1 MNTEQQG
8 FTVEEAARLL
18 GVSVQTVRRRV
29 MSGELRAVKEKGI
42 TGQRWKIFIDQAI
55 EGELVTEDSEHA
67 QSNVEDNTAES
78 DKLNLSAALAIIDH
92 QRATIEQQQGTI
104 EELLRERAEMAGQL
118 GGFAAR
124 LEALTVKQIEG
135 PKGRSWWQRLR
146 RR

>member
-42 TGQRWKIFIDQAI
+42 TGQRWRVFVEGPI
-55 EGELVTEDSEHA
+55 EGEIITEDHEHG
-67 QSNVEDNTAES
+67 QSNGENNTTES

-92 QRATIEQQQGTI
+92 QRATIEQQQATI
-104 EELLRERAEMAGQL
+104 ENLLRERAEMAGQI
-118 GGFAAR
+118 GGFAA
-124 LEALTVKQIEG
+124 LETVKQIEG
-135 PKGRSWWQRLR
+135 PKRRWWRFW
-146 RR
+146 

>member
-8 FTVEEAARLL
+8 YTVEEAARLL

-42 TGQRWKIFIDQAI
+42 TGQRWRVFVEGPI
-55 EGELVTEDSEHA
+55 EGELVTEEHEHA
-67 QSNVEDNTAES
+67 QSNIEDNTAES

-92 QRATIEQQQGTI
+92 QRATIEQQQSII
-104 EELLRERAEMAGQL
+104 EQLLRERAEMAGQL

-124 LEALTVKQIEG
+124 LETLKQIEG
-135 PKGRSWWQRLR
+135 PKGRSWWQKLR
-146 RR
+146 KK